1 MYLKCIEMQGFKS
14 FADRIVLHF
23 NKGLTSVVGPNGSGK
38 SNISD
43 AVRWVL
49 GEQSAKSLR
58 GTKMEDVIFAGTQHR
73 KPVGF
78 AQVTLILD
86 NSDKTLPLDFT
97 EVTVTRRVYRS
108 GESEYFINKTACR
121 LKDIHELFMNTG
133 VGKEGYSIIGQGRID
148 EILSNRSEDR
158 RAIFEEAAGIMKYK
172 VRKNEAERKLESTRQ
187 NLLRI
192 EDIIMEIGSQLEP
205 LREQAEKARQYLELS
220 NELKDLE
227 VGLYLD
233 SIEKTQDKIDE
244 INSQFQGIQDNIR
257 EETQRLEQKKQENRE
272 KTEKLD
278 RLKKQLELLREE
290 LFNLD
295 RDTGRLENQIS
306 INEEK
311 IKHIESSNVAANQ
324 DIEGTK
330 SRIATM
336 DADIEKRNKRL
347 ATLNRDKENFTR
359 LLAEAEEKLAEII
372 ARLDEGERR
381 IELMKQE
388 VMDKLDDLSECRTRL
403 NSLKNER
410 EAFLARKQKVDG
422 EIRKTILDRD
432 RESMQLE
439 AAMNELRKQKEA
451 LAQKKEVAANSDQQL
466 QSGKKQLEALRNT
479 QNQCLAELQ
488 TAKSRRKVLKD
499 MENSLEGYSHSVR
512 AILQACRDWKEL
524 GNGIHGALAQLI
536 HVRERFETAIEVA
549 LGAALQNIVVKDEY
563 TAKDAIRYLKVNNL
577 GRATFLPIS
586 SVKPRDLDQDT
597 QKRLAAEPGYLGIA
611 TEMIECE
618 DTYGGIISNLLGRT
632 VIAQTIDDGI
642 AISRKFGY
650 SFRVVTLDG
659 EVLNPGGSMSGGSQP
674 SKSSSLLS
682 RNRIIR
688 ELEEKI
694 EALSGR
700 HEQLENEC
708 VMQAKNLQQM
718 EESIRVLQKELQDL
732 ELTVI
737 REEHRVLG
745 IQDNIKS
752 FAARQEMLQAEKN
765 ELDGNIS
772 SCGHEIAETEKR
784 LAGIEENIATLKATI
799 EEHQQKSKEEQAK
812 RDAVHMDINDYK
824 VSVNSVLES
833 LEQTKEAIERLQ
845 EEKMLLVESIQK
857 RIEDKAKNKERMEAL
872 QSEII
877 SMREKIKGQDE
888 IKTGKNLKLEGLQE
902 EVSALEEEVSG
913 MVDAITAYN
922 DTIRVLQDE
931 YGKLEVRKARLS
943 AELESL
949 QNRLWDEYELTFGTA
964 AEYKKEIQNIRQTQ
978 ARITELKSAIR
989 ELGPV
994 NVSAIE
1000 DYSKTK
1006 ERHQFLTKQKEDLVN
1021 SEEKLKRVI
1030 QEMLSIMK
1038 RQFMEEFQK
1047 INQNFNQV
1055 FRELFDGGRAEVVL
1069 ENPED
1074 VLESGI
1080 DIIAQPPGKKLQNMM
1095 LLSGGERAMT
1105 AIAILFAILKMRPA
1119 PFCILDEIEA
1129 ALDDANVYRFADYI
1143 RKFTKTTQFIVIT
1156 HRKGT
1161 MESSDA
1167 LYGVTMQEYGVS
1179 SVLSLKLGEPERQ
1192 NAG

>member
-1 MYLKCIEMQGFKS
+1 MFLKCIEMQGFKS
-14 FADRIVLHF
+14 FADKINLYF

-78 AQVTLILD
+78 AQVTLIID
-86 NSDKTLPLDFT
+86 NSDKALPIDFT
-97 EVTVTRRVYRS
+97 EVTVSRRVYRS
-108 GESEYFINKTACR
+108 GESEYFINKAACR

-148 EILSNRSEDR
+148 EILSTRSEDR
-158 RAIFEEAAGIMKYK
+158 RAIFEEAAGITKYK
-172 VRKNEAERKLESTRQ
+172 VRKIEAERKLESTKQ

-192 EDIIMEIGSQLEP
+192 EDIISELGAQLEP

-220 NELKDLE
+220 TELKDLE
-227 VGLYLD
+227 VSLYLD
-233 SIEKTQDKIDE
+233 NIGKSQEKLDE
-244 INSQFQGIQDNIR
+244 IDSLFQGIQQNIQD
-257 EETQRLEQKKQENRE
+257 ENGRLEKKKLENRE
-272 KTEKLD
+272 KNERLD
-278 RLKKQLELLREE
+278 RLKKTLDALREE
-290 LFNLD
+290 LFDLD
-295 RDTGRLENQIS
+295 RDTGRLENQIK

-311 IKHIESSNVAANQ
+311 INHIESSNTAANQ

-330 SRIATM
+330 DRLAAM

-347 ATLNRDKENFTR
+347 ANLSRDKENFTK
-359 LLAEAEEKLAEII
+359 LLAEAEEKLAEIV
-372 ARLDEGERR
+372 ARLDEGERN
-381 IELMKQE
+381 IEMMKQE
-388 VMDKLDDLSECRTRL
+388 VMDKLDDLSECRTHL

-410 EAFLARKQKVDG
+410 EAFTARQQKVEG
-422 EIRKTILDRD
+422 EVRKAMLDRD

-439 AAMNELRKQKEA
+439 EAKNGLRSQKEA
-451 LAQKKEVAANSDQQL
+451 LAQKKEACTGLESELLA
-466 QSGKKQLEALRNT
+466 GKKTLEALRND
-479 QNQCLAELQ
+479 QNKCLADLQ
-488 TAKSRRKVLKD
+488 AAKSRRKVLKD

-512 AILQACRDWKEL
+512 AILQACRENRDF
-524 GNGIHGALAQLI
+524 GAGVHGALAQLI
-536 HVRERFETAIEVA
+536 HVKERFETAIEVA
-549 LGAALQNIVVKDEY
+549 LGGALQNIVVKDEY
-563 TAKDAIRYLKVNNL
+563 TAKDAIRYLKDKNL

-586 SVKPRDLDQDT
+586 SVKSRDLEAGT
-597 QKRLAAEPGYLGIA
+597 QKRLEGEAGYLGTA
-611 TEMIECE
+611 SEMIDCGSEYRE
-618 DTYGGIISNLLGRT
+618 IISNLLGRT
-632 VIAQTIDDGI
+632 VIAETIDHGI
-642 AISRKFGY
+642 AISRKYGY

-659 EVLNPGGSMSGGSQP
+659 EVLNPGGSMTGGSQP

-682 RNRIIR
+682 RSRILR
-688 ELEEKI
+688 ELDEKI
-694 EALSGR
+694 DALTQSQ
-700 HEQLENEC
+700 EQLE
-708 VMQAKNLQQM
+708 AKCAEQISKLQEM
-718 EESIRVLQKELQDL
+718 EENLRLQQKELQEL
-732 ELTVI
+732 ELTVL

-745 IQDNIKS
+745 IQDNIKGHT
-752 FAARQEMLQAEKN
+752 ARQEMLQAELK
-765 ELDGNIS
+765 ELEQSIL
-772 SCGHEIAETEKR
+772 SCNTEIDEAGKR
-784 LAGIEENIATLKATI
+784 LAAIEDNIASLKATI
-799 EEHQQKSKEEQAK
+799 EEHNLKSREEQAK
-812 RDAVHMDINDYK
+812 RDAIHTDINDYK

-833 LEQTKEAIERLQ
+833 MEQTREAIEHLN
-845 EEKMLLVESIQK
+845 EEKMLLNESIQK
-857 RIEDKAKNKERMEAL
+857 RIEDKARNKERMETL

-877 SMREKIKGQDE
+877 SLQEKIKGQDE
-888 IKTGKNLKLEGLQE
+888 IKTGKNLKLEGLQA

-913 MVDAITAYN
+913 MIDAITAFN
-922 DTIRVLQDE
+922 DNIRLLQEE
-931 YGKLEVRKARLS
+931 YTRLEVKKARLT
-943 AELESL
+943 AELEAL
-949 QNRLWDEYELTFGTA
+949 QNRLWDEYELTYGTA
-964 AEYKKEIQNIRQTQ
+964 AEYKKEIQNLRQTQ
-978 ARITELKSAIR
+978 ARINELKASIR

-994 NVSAIE
+994 NVTAIE

-1006 ERHQFLTKQKEDLVN
+1006 ERHQFLSGQKEDLVK
-1021 SEEKLKRVI
+1021 SEEKLNRVI
-1030 QEMLSIMK
+1030 HEMLSIMK
-1038 RQFMEEFQK
+1038 RQFMDEFQK

-1080 DIIAQPPGKKLQNMM
+1080 EIIAQPPGKKLQNMM

-1129 ALDDANVYRFADYI
+1129 ALDDANVYKFADYI
-1143 RKFTKTTQFIVIT
+1143 KKFTKTTQFIVIT

-1179 SVLSLKLGEPERQ
+1179 SVISLKLDENQ

>member
-1 MYLKCIEMQGFKS
+1 MFLKSIEMQGFKS
-14 FADRIVLHF
+14 FADKINLHF
-23 NKGLTSVVGPNGSGK
+23 NKGLTAVVGPNGSGK

-58 GTKMEDVIFAGTQHR
+58 GSKMEDVIFAGTQHR

-78 AQVTLILD
+78 AQVTLTID
-86 NSDKTLPLDFT
+86 NSDKSLPLEFT

-108 GESEYFINKTACR
+108 GESEYYINKTSCR

-172 VRKNEAERKLESTRQ
+172 VRKIEAERKLESTRQ

-192 EDIIMEIGSQLEP
+192 EDIILELGSQLEP

-220 NELKDLE
+220 TELKDLD
-227 VGLYLD
+227 VSLYLD
-233 SIEKTQDKIDE
+233 SIAKSQEKIDE
-244 INSQFQGIQDNIR
+244 IDSQFQGVQQNIQ
-257 EETQRLEQKKQENRE
+257 EENDRLEKKKLENRD

-311 IKHIESSNVAANQ
+311 INHIESSNTAANQ
-324 DIEGTK
+324 DIEGNK
-330 SRIATM
+330 SRMAAM

-347 ATLNRDKENFTR
+347 ANLNRDQENYTR
-359 LLAEAEEKLAEII
+359 LLSEAEEKLAEVI
-372 ARLDEGERR
+372 AVLDAGERR

-403 NSLKNER
+403 NSLKNEQ
-410 EAFLARKQKVDG
+410 EAFQTRQQKVEG
-422 EIRKTILDRD
+422 EIRKTMLDRD
-432 RESMQLE
+432 KESMQLE
-439 AAMNELRKQKEA
+439 QARNELRRQKEN
-451 LAQKKEVAANSDQQL
+451 LTNKKEDSAKREAEL
-466 QSGKKQLEALRNT
+466 QTGKKQLETLRGD
-479 QNQCLAELQ
+479 QNKCLAELQ
-488 TAKSRRKVLKD
+488 AVKSRRKVLKD
-499 MENSLEGYSHSVR
+499 MDNSLEGYSHSVR
-512 AILQACRDWKEL
+512 AILKACRENRQL
-524 GNGIHGALAQLI
+524 GDGIHGALAQLI

-563 TAKDAIRYLKVNNL
+563 TAKNAIRYLKDNNL

-586 SVKPRDLDQDT
+586 SVKPRDLDQGT
-597 QKRLAAEPGYLGIA
+597 QKRLEVEPGYLGSA
-611 TEMIECE
+611 SEKIECE
-618 DTYGGIISNLLGRT
+618 PAFKDIISNLLGRT
-632 VIAQTIDDGI
+632 VIAQTIDEGI
-642 AISRKFGY
+642 AISRKYGY

-659 EVLNPGGSMSGGSQP
+659 EVLNPGGSMTGGSQP

-682 RNRIIR
+682 RNRILR
-688 ELEEKI
+688 ELDDKI
-694 EALSGR
+694 EALSSR
-700 HEQLENEC
+700 QEQFEKEC
-708 VMQAKNLQQM
+708 VQLSGKISEM
-718 EESIRVLQKELQDL
+718 EETLRGIQKELQDL
-732 ELTVI
+732 ELTVL

-745 IQDNIKS
+745 LQDNIKG
-752 FAARQEMLQAEKN
+752 FAARQDMLQAEKN

-772 SCGHEIAETEKR
+772 SCKQEIQEAEKR
-784 LAGIEENIATLKATI
+784 LSSIEQSIATLKATI
-799 EEHQQKSKEEQAK
+799 EGNQLQSKAEQAK
-812 RDAVHMDINDYK
+812 RDEIHADINDYK

-833 LEQTKEAIERLQ
+833 QEQTREAIAHLN
-845 EEKMLLVESIQK
+845 EEKLLLVESIQK
-857 RIEDKAKNKERMEAL
+857 RIEDKVRNKERMEAL
-872 QSEII
+872 QSEILSI
-877 SMREKIKGQDE
+877 RDKIKGQDE

-902 EVSALEEEVSG
+902 ETLILETEVSG
-913 MVDAITAYN
+913 MVDAITSFN
-922 DTIRVLQDE
+922 DTIRILQEE
-931 YGKLEVRKARLS
+931 YGKLEVRKAKLT
-943 AELESL
+943 AELEAM

-964 AEYKKEIQNIRQTQ
+964 AEYRKEIHNIRQTQ
-978 ARITELKSAIR
+978 ARINELKATIR

-1006 ERHQFLTKQKEDLVN
+1006 ERHQFLSQQKEDLVN
-1021 SEEKLKRVI
+1021 SEEKLNRVI
-1030 QEMLSIMK
+1030 REMLSIMK
-1038 RQFMEEFQK
+1038 RQFLDEFQR

-1069 ENPED
+1069 ENPDD
-1074 VLESGI
+1074 VLECGI
-1080 DIIAQPPGKKLQNMM
+1080 DIIAQPPGKKLQNML

-1119 PFCILDEIEA
+1119 PFCVLDEIEA
-1129 ALDDANVYRFADYI
+1129 ALDDANVYKFADYI

-1161 MESSDA
+1161 MENSDA
-1167 LYGVTMQEYGVS
+1167 LYGVTMQEYGIS
-1179 SVLSLKLGEPERQ
+1179 SVVSLKLGDPDNQ
-1192 NAG
+1192 NAM